1 MLKSFVQQAESAT
14 LKKTDLIG
22 RWRSEK
28 MVKENKTENVE
39 PVSAKPV
46 RLADLIDY
54 QEGSVVSR
62 TIVDKEAG
70 TITLFAFDEGQGL
83 SEHTA
88 PFDALVYN
96 LDGEVEVTIS
106 GKAVQLKKEEMLI
119 MPANKPH
126 ALKATKRFKML
137 LTMIR

>member
-1 MLKSFVQQAESAT
+1 MN
-14 LKKTDLIG
+14 
-22 RWRSEK
+22 
-28 MVKENKTENVE
+28 ENKKQDVE
-39 PVSAKPV
+39 AVSAQSV
-46 RLADLIDY
+46 NLADLIDY

-70 TITLFAFDEGQGL
+70 TVTLFAFDAGQGL

-96 LDGEVEVTIS
+96 LDGEVEVTLS
-106 GKAVQLKKEEMLI
+106 GKAIQLKKGETVI

-137 LTMIR
+137 LVMIK